1 MEPETY
7 ADRRAAAMNKWWV
20 GLGLGLWSVT
30 CIVIAVNYV
39 NTGGMSDT
47 SIMFLLFGLGY
58 LLDRASDATPR
69 HVLRWL
75 LRSGTAAAWV
85 GAGYVFLRGGWLA
98 RG

>member
-7 ADRRAAAMNKWWV
+7 AERRAVAMNKWWV
-20 GLGLGLWSVT
+20 GLGLGLWAVA
-30 CIVIAVNYV
+30 CIVIAFNYV

-47 SIMFLLFGLGY
+47 SIVVLLVGVGS

-69 HVLRWL
+69 RVLRWL

-85 GAGYVFLRGGWLA
+85 GAFYVFLRGGWLA